1 MISRLVLNHFK
12 CFEHQEIKLAP
23 LTVLAGLNS
32 TGKSSVLEAMLLLR
46 QSREQY
52 DSALCLK
59 GPYVDLGTGM
69 DVLCEY
75 SNDDNIGIH
84 LYCGEQQYGGW
95 WSSNQEGAIL
105 PQTRAGGRRGNQ
117 QECSL
122 FSRQHGSWLQFTY
135 LSAERIGPRTS
146 YAISPERMDEDPEL
160 GRCGEYAAQYLEKVA
175 NRDIPIVQ
183 MKLGDDGVMAV
194 QTCLDEWMRVISP
207 GVHLT
212 VASYADIDM
221 VKFRYQY
228 PRNGVQGREY
238 RPVNVGFGLTAI
250 MPVILALLTTQKGGL
265 LLLENL
271 EIHIHPK
278 GQTYLGKL
286 MALAAQN
293 GVQVIVETH
302 SDHIINGIRLA
313 VKQHDMQAE
322 NGLIQFFSDSVTTNG
337 ISLDSVH
344 IKEDGKLDAWP
355 QDFMSEWE
363 DSLMKLL

>member
-1 MISRLVLNHFK
+1 
-12 CFEHQEIKLAP
+12 
-23 LTVLAGLNS
+23 
-32 TGKSSVLEAMLLLR
+32 
-46 QSREQY
+46 
-52 DSALCLK
+52 
-59 GPYVDLGTGM
+59 
-69 DVLCEY
+69 
-75 SNDDNIGIH
+75 
-84 LYCGEQQYGGW
+84 
-95 WSSNQEGAIL
+95 
-105 PQTRAGGRRGNQ
+105 
-117 QECSL
+117 
-122 FSRQHGSWLQFTY
+122 
-135 LSAERIGPRTS
+135 
-146 YAISPERMDEDPEL
+146 
-160 GRCGEYAAQYLEKVA
+160 
-175 NRDIPIVQ
+175 

-265 LLLENL
+265 LLLENP

-313 VKQHDMQAE
+313 VKEREMQAE
-322 NGLIQFFSDSVTTNG
+322 NGLIQFFSDSVTAPGVAIDT
-337 ISLDSVH
+337 VH
-344 IKEDGKLDAWP
+344 IQADGKLDDWP
-355 QDFMSEWE
+355 QDFLSEWE
-363 DSLMKLL
+363 DSLMKLI